1 MAREGTRQATGNA
14 KPRIFPA
21 VTEGATVTFKK
32 RVTANAGTKTG
43 PKKAITTKA
52 AKPVGVTKKPA
63 PAKKISVADKVKGVV
78 KKAEGIVANN
88 PAKKVGSHNPL
99 VIIFLERVEHPC
111 LSSNYPERAA
121 GTKKIKGTD
130 GSKTTKAKTVK
141 R

>member
-43 PKKAITTKA
+43 LKKAITTKA

-88 PAKKVGSHNPL
+88 PAKK
-99 VIIFLERVEHPC
+99 
-111 LSSNYPERAA
+111 AA

-130 GSKTTKAKTVK
+130 GSKTTKSKTVK